1 MLESISWKQPV
12 LSNEDAE
19 FFAQGNNKS
28 LWWGSNSRLADALT
42 TSPKRLS
49 VFVLRIRSLFVQ
61 QYVLSLIS
69 SSLFL
74 CSNLSLFIPSF
85 IPSFLPVC
93 MYVFLTSFCH
103 SFLPSF
109 LPVCM
114 YVFLTS
120 FSHSFLPS
128 LNRANL
134 FISYIRGLFVNYWD
148 TACNSYTP
156 DVTFSTK
163 ECSAYL
169 QGDAPLMSS
178 AIGRE

>member
-1 MLESISWKQPV
+1 MLESISWKQPE
-12 LSNEDAE
+12 LSNEGAD

-28 LWWGSNSRLADALT
+28 LWWGSNSRLTDALT
-42 TSPKRLS
+42 TSPKHLS
-49 VFVLRIRSLFVQ
+49 EWSFVQ

-74 CSNLSLFIPSF
+74 CSNLSLFIHSF
-85 IPSFLPVC
+85 I
-93 MYVFLTSFCH
+93 
-103 SFLPSF
+103 PSF